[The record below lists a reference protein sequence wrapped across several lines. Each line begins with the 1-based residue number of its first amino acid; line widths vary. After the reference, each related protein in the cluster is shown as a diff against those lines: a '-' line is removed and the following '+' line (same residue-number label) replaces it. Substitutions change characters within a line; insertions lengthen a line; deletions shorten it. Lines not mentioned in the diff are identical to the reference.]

1 MSMITKGR
9 EEMAMAMDTAMDTAR
24 PRRRVRPQIQQ
35 RREREQGELRALI
48 LKEAAALFLEVGYE
62 RFSVRHLADR
72 IGYSATTVYLYFTDK
87 DGLFQAVV
95 DEGFARFIARLRAA
109 AESADGPLERLERLG
124 EAYVRFGLQEPGY
137 YRLMFLRRSDF
148 LAGPAAGS
156 TRPRIAALDI
166 LPDAV
171 RQAMDAGAVHPG
183 DAAATADALWALM
196 HGVVALAIEMPT
208 FDEARVARAVTAALD
223 LGRRGLGVR

>member
-1 MSMITKGR
+1 
-9 EEMAMAMDTAMDTAR
+9 MDTAEMAMDTAR

-62 RFSVRHLADR
+62 RFSVRQLADR

-95 DEGFARFIARLRAA
+95 DEGFARFVARLRAA
-109 AESADGPLERLERLG
+109 AEGADGPLGRLGRLG
-124 EAYVRFGLQEPGY
+124 EAYVRFGLEEPGY
-137 YRLMFLRRSDF
+137 YRLMFLRRGDF
-148 LAGPAAGS
+148 LARPAAGS
-156 TRPRIAALDI
+156 TRPRIEALDI

-171 RQAMDAGAVHPG
+171 QRAMDAGVVRPG

-196 HGVVALAIEMPT
+196 HGVVALALELPT
-208 FDEARVARAVTAALD
+208 FDEARVARAVAAAQD
-223 LGRRGLGVR
+223 LALRGLGAR

>member
-1 MSMITKGR
+1 
-9 EEMAMAMDTAMDTAR
+9 MDTAR
-24 PRRRVRPQIQQ
+24 PRRRARPQIQQ

-62 RFSVRHLADR
+62 RFSVRQLADR

-95 DEGFARFIARLRAA
+95 DEGFARFIAGLRAT

-124 EAYVRFGLQEPGY
+124 AAYVRFGLQEPGY
-137 YRLMFLRRSDF
+137 YRLMFLRRGDF

-156 TRPRIAALDI
+156 TRPRIEALDI

-171 RQAMDAGAVHPG
+171 QQAMDAGAVHPG

-196 HGVVALAIEMPT
+196 HGVVALAIEMPV
-208 FDEARVARAVTAALD
+208 FDEARVARAVAAALD